1 MNLDLD
7 GRVAIVCGASKG
19 MGFASAEALASHGAK
34 VLMIARDPLA
44 LEAAAKTISA
54 KGGVVE
60 TYSGDVGK
68 FDLAQLAVDRCQ
80 SLWGTVDILVNNA
93 GGPPMGSFLE
103 HDGAAWE
110 AAIQTNLL
118 SVVRFCKAVSPDMK
132 AKNWGRIVT
141 ITSTVAKEPSPTM
154 VLSATTRA
162 GVSAFSKSLAIE
174 LAQFNISVNVICP
187 GGVLT
192 DRLVELMQAKAVSEK
207 RLYQEVLLESQA
219 SIPAKRFAEPQ
230 EIADVILF
238 LASESG
244 GYVNGVILSVDGA
257 LTRAYT

>member
-1 MNLDLD
+1 MNLGLD

-19 MGFASAEALASHGAK
+19 MGFASAQALARHGAK
-34 VLMIARDPLA
+34 VLMIARDPSA
-44 LEAAAKTISA
+44 LEAAAKAITA
-54 KGGVVE
+54 EGGVVE
-60 TYSGDVGK
+60 AYAGDVRNP
-68 FDLAQLAVDRCQ
+68 DLAQLAVDRCKA
-80 SLWGTVDILVNNA
+80 LWGPADILVNNA

-110 AAIQTNLL
+110 AAIQANLL
-118 SVVRFCKAVSPDMK
+118 SVVRFCKAVVPGMK
-132 AKNWGRIVT
+132 SKNWGRVIS
-141 ITSTVAKEPSPTM
+141 ITSTVAKEPSPAM

-162 GVSAFSKSLAIE
+162 GVSAFSKTLAIE

-192 DRLVELMQAKAVSEK
+192 DRLVGLLQARADREK
-207 RLYQEVLLESQA
+207 RDYQDVLLESQA

-238 LASESG
+238 LASERG
-244 GYVNGVILSVDGA
+244 GYVNGVSLSVDGA
-257 LTRAYT
+257 LTKAYT

>member
-1 MNLDLD
+1 MNLGLE

-19 MGFASAEALASHGAK
+19 MGFASAKGLALHGSR
-34 VLMIARDPLA
+34 VLMVGRDPST
-44 LEAAAKTISA
+44 LEAAVKTIKA
-54 KGGVVE
+54 QGGVVSA
-60 TYSGDVGK
+60 YAGDVRDP
-68 FDLAQLAVDRCQ
+68 DLAQRTVDRCKE
-80 SLWGTVDILVNNA
+80 LWGPVDILLNNA

-118 SVVRFCKAVSPDMK
+118 SVVRFCKAVAPDMK
-132 AKNWGRIVT
+132 AKKWGRIIS
-141 ITSTVAKEPSPTM
+141 ITSTVAKEPSPAM

-174 LAQFNISVNVICP
+174 LAQFNISVNVVCP

-192 DRLVELMQAKAVSEK
+192 DRLVSLLQARVEREK
-207 RLYQEVLLESQA
+207 KDYQEILLESQA
-219 SIPAKRFAEPQ
+219 SIPAKRFAEPE

-238 LASESG
+238 LASERG
-244 GYVNGVILSVDGA
+244 GYVNGVSLSVDGA
-257 LTRAYT
+257 LTKACT